1 MATTVNKWDASA
13 LELMDSGRYKTKECT
28 RKKNEMSNVEK
39 SDIEGDGDPFSM
51 PYLNYNYSGK
61 VATCKSEEGQL

>member
-1 MATTVNKWDASA
+1 MNKWDACA
-13 LELMDSGRYKTKECT
+13 LELMDSGRYKIKECT
-28 RKKNEMSNVEK
+28 CKEKNEVSNVEK

-61 VATCKSEEGQL
+61 EAPCKSEEGQL